1 MDFGNALLYLKSGRR
16 VTRSGWNG
24 QGMYVCYQ
32 EAYPSG
38 IPINQNTARATGLQE
53 GTLCVFRPY
62 LMMKTAN
69 NEFVPWVASQSDILA
84 SDWEI
89 CE

>member
-16 VTRSGWNG
+16 VTRAGWNG

-38 IPINQNTARATGLQE
+38 IPINQNTARATGLAE
-53 GTLCVFRPY
+53 GTVIVFRPY

-69 NEFVPWVASQSDILA
+69 NEFVPWVASQTDILA
-84 SDWEI
+84 SDWELA
-89 CE
+89 E